1 MRAILA
7 RRSFCSHHH
16 TLLSAMP
23 RIVPSLGY
31 LRRSLPKRY
40 LHQQQPPK
48 ALSKL
53 QLPSQSRPLS
63 HQSHGQRQSRN
74 NYNYNYNFNKPHRQH
89 PAPVSSFSKKPWRK
103 VYFAAIPIGLYFYL
117 TMSSSL
123 IPDNPDEV
131 MVIRDLTPNVTIFSV
146 PFLRFGKVP
155 IGGRGTLVR
164 LSSGSL
170 AVFSPVALTEATK
183 AKVASL
189 GGQVKYLV
197 ATDIE
202 HHIFLSDWKKAYPDA
217 KLIGPEGLPEKRLR
231 VKDDP
236 KIGHEPFDV
245 VIGKDT
251 PKPYSIDGEF
261 DRDFEVEYIASHPNK
276 EIVFLYKP
284 DKVLI
289 EADLLFNLP
298 ATEQYSRVPEEKKP
312 KPGLLAGLFMG
323 MNSTEGEAK
332 GMKRF
337 LWWVVSRADREGFNE
352 IVRRM
357 YRDWDFE
364 VIVPCHG
371 EVIEKGA
378 KEVWGRVFEWHLE
391 GKK

>member
-1 MRAILA
+1 MPRTVPSSRHYLKYSLP
-7 RRSFCSHHH
+7 RLYSHHH
-16 TLLSAMP
+16 QPLKAP
-23 RIVPSLGY
+23 FKPSNQY
-31 LRRSLPKRY
+31 RSLIHQPRGQRQFHSSDNYKSHRQLPEPNPSSFKRY
-40 LHQQQPPK
+40 LRTSLLTFPFI
-48 ALSKL
+48 AL
-53 QLPSQSRPLS
+53 
-63 HQSHGQRQSRN
+63 
-74 NYNYNYNFNKPHRQH
+74 
-89 PAPVSSFSKKPWRK
+89 
-103 VYFAAIPIGLYFYL
+103 IGYL

-131 MVIRDLTPNVTIFSV
+131 MVIRDLTPNVTVFSV
-146 PFLRFGKVP
+146 PFSRFGRIP
-155 IGGRGTLVR
+155 IGGRGTAVR

-183 AKVASL
+183 AKIASL

-202 HHIFLSDWKKAYPDA
+202 HHIFLSDWKKAYPGA
-217 KLIGPEGLPEKRLR
+217 KLIGPEGLPEKRAK
-231 VKDDP
+231 VKNDP

-245 VIGKDT
+245 VIGKHT
-251 PKPYSIDGEF
+251 PRPYTVDGEF

-298 ATEQYSRVPEEKKP
+298 ATEQYSKVPEEQKP
-312 KPGLLAGLFMG
+312 KPGLLAGWFLG

-337 LWWVVSRADREGFNE
+337 LWWVVSRGDRDGFNE
-352 IVRRM
+352 IVGKM

-371 EVIEKGA
+371 EVIERGA

>member
-1 MRAILA
+1 
-7 RRSFCSHHH
+7 
-16 TLLSAMP
+16 MP
-23 RIVPSLGY
+23 RIVPSP
-31 LRRSLPKRY
+31 LRFLKYGLPKQPY
-40 LHQQQPPK
+40 HHQQPLR
-48 ALSKL
+48 ALFRPTH
-53 QLPSQSRPLS
+53 QYQSLR
-63 HQSHGQRQSRN
+63 HQSQGPRQSRAG
-74 NYNYNYNFNKPHRQH
+74 YNYNYDHNSYRQYRPPNRWSIKRH
-89 PAPVSSFSKKPWRK
+89 IGKGYLEALILIFFLYKYKYPK
-103 VYFAAIPIGLYFYL
+103 AI
-117 TMSSSL
+117 MSSSL

-131 MVIRDLTPNVTIFSV
+131 MVIRDLTPNVAIFSV
-146 PFLRFGKVP
+146 PFSRFGKIP
-155 IGGRGTLVR
+155 IGGRGTAVR
-164 LSSGSL
+164 LTSGSI

-183 AKVASL
+183 AKIASW

-202 HHIFLSDWKKAYPDA
+202 HHIFLSEWKKAYPAA
-217 KLIGPEGLPEKRLR
+217 KLIGPEGLPEKRLK
-231 VKDDP
+231 VKNDP

-245 VIGKDT
+245 VIGKNT
-251 PKPYSIDGEF
+251 PRPYSVDAEF
-261 DRDFEVEYIASHPNK
+261 DKDFEVEYIASHPNK
-276 EIVFLYKP
+276 EVVFLYKP

-298 ATEQYSRVPEEKKP
+298 ATEQYSKVPEEKKP
-312 KPGLLAGLFMG
+312 KPGLLGGWFMG

-352 IVRRM
+352 IVGRM

>member
-1 MRAILA
+1 
-7 RRSFCSHHH
+7 
-16 TLLSAMP
+16 
-23 RIVPSLGY
+23 
-31 LRRSLPKRY
+31 
-40 LHQQQPPK
+40 
-48 ALSKL
+48 
-53 QLPSQSRPLS
+53 
-63 HQSHGQRQSRN
+63 
-74 NYNYNYNFNKPHRQH
+74 
-89 PAPVSSFSKKPWRK
+89 
-103 VYFAAIPIGLYFYL
+103 
-117 TMSSSL
+117 
-123 IPDNPDEV
+123 

-146 PFLRFGKVP
+146 PFSRYGKIP
-155 IGGRGTLVR
+155 IGGRGTAVR

-183 AKVASL
+183 AKIASL
-189 GGQVKYLV
+189 GGNVKYLV

-217 KLIGPEGLPEKRLR
+217 KLIGPEGLPEKRLK
-231 VKDDP
+231 VQNDP

-245 VIGKDT
+245 VIGKNT
-251 PKPYSIDGEF
+251 PRPYSIDTEF
-261 DRDFEVEYIASHPNK
+261 DRDFEVEYIPSHPNK

-298 ATEQYSRVPEEKKP
+298 ATEQYSKVPEEERP
-312 KPGLLAGLFMG
+312 KPGLLGGWFMR

-337 LWWVVSRADREGFNE
+337 LWWVVSRGDREGFNE
-352 IVRRM
+352 IVRRI
-357 YRDWDFE
+357 YREWDFE

-371 EVIEKGA
+371 EVIERGA
-378 KEVWGRVFEWHLE
+378 KEVWGRVFEWHLG